1 METQV
6 TPSSSPRSTVIGSVR
21 TFRTGCASRSGTRP
35 AAPCCMTPRRATR
48 MVRTPFA
55 SWAAAASS
63 SAKVPE
69 MEMLVLDE
77 VDEVVDLPPIAGVR
91 IPRWDLGALGPRTC
105 PLCHSTNR
113 ASLRRPDA
121 LPVAYCR
128 RCALWYV
135 CEAPSDDQVARFYDN
150 YWGGHRP
157 AELSAP
163 SAAQMMQQLSV
174 EGQLPSVGGYERILP
189 KLAAALGGLPGKR
202 ILEVGCGYGSLLLA
216 ARLQGAQVIGND
228 ISGDAVRFLREQLN
242 IPGFD
247 VPFAQCVKEIGSVD
261 AVMMVDLI
269 EHPTDP
275 VCLIETAWAALRPGG
290 VLLLWTPN
298 GGAAGAVTSQ
308 AREWLGFRVDL
319 EHLQYLSAA
328 TVVAIA
334 SCHGWAIE
342 HLESLGFPDL
352 ATVAYRPPK
361 RSVVARLRR
370 FAYRSL
376 PRTRV
381 TATALRAA
389 RALRRW
395 AAPESKVDASQGV
408 YNLFAILRRPT

>member
-1 METQV
+1 
-6 TPSSSPRSTVIGSVR
+6 
-21 TFRTGCASRSGTRP
+21 
-35 AAPCCMTPRRATR
+35 
-48 MVRTPFA
+48 
-55 SWAAAASS
+55 
-63 SAKVPE
+63 
-69 MEMLVLDE
+69 
-77 VDEVVDLPPIAGVR
+77 
-91 IPRWDLGALGPRTC
+91 RTC

-189 KLAAALGGLPGKR
+189 KLAAALGGLRGKR

-216 ARLQGAQVIGND
+216 AMLQGAV
-228 ISGDAVRFLREQLN
+228 A
-242 IPGFD
+242 
-247 VPFAQCVKEIGSVD
+247 
-261 AVMMVDLI
+261 
-269 EHPTDP
+269 
-275 VCLIETAWAALRPGG
+275 
-290 VLLLWTPN
+290 
-298 GGAAGAVTSQ
+298 SQ

-334 SCHGWAIE
+334 SRHGWAIE